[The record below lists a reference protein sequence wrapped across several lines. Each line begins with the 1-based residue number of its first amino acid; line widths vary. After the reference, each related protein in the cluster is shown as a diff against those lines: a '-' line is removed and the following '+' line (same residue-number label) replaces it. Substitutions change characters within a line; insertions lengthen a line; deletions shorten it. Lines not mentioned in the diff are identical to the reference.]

1 MIKFSL
7 NIHDIIIKPLT
18 TEKSTNLQQ
27 YNQYSFIV
35 KKNSNSIQIK
45 EAIEKIFKVKVL
57 KVNTNVLRG
66 KPKTFKGDFGYTK
79 DLKKAI
85 VTLAEGNTID
95 SSLEIK

>member
-1 MIKFSL
+1 MKSVF

-27 YNQYSFIV
+27 YNQYSFVV
-35 KKNSNSIQIK
+35 KKHSNSIQIK
-45 EAIEKIFKVKVL
+45 EAVEKIFKVKVL
-57 KVNTNVLRG
+57 KVNTNILRG
-66 KPKTFKGDFGYTK
+66 KPRTFKGDFGYTK